1 MKKLKSNIQLVGS
14 LMIARGV
21 IIPLLH
27 LKVTFLKV
35 KVAFLK
41 DFYNK

>member
-14 LMIARGV
+14 LMMAWGV
-21 IIPLLH
+21 TIPLLKF
-27 LKVTFLKV
+27 KVIFLKV